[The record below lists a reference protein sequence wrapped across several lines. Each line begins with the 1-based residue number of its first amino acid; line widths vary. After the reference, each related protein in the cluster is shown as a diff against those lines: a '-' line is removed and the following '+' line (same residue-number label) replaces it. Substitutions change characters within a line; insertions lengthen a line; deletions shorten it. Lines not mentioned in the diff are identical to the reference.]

1 MSSDVVTIYIYI
13 CMYGNIHRN
22 EPKDQLLIGKVDTN
36 RLGGKEGEKTT
47 TKKRDQ
53 IRFKKRELEG
63 ITFSK

>member
-1 MSSDVVTIYIYI
+1 
-13 CMYGNIHRN
+13 MYGNIHRN

>member
-1 MSSDVVTIYIYI
+1 
-13 CMYGNIHRN
+13 MYGNIHRN
-22 EPKDQLLIGKVDTN
+22 ESKGQLLIGKVDTN
-36 RLGGKEGEKTT
+36 RLGGKEEEKTTTRAKTT